1 MSLEELICRI
11 IEKVRRMYQ
20 YDPSYK
26 YIVAEKAH
34 INLKERDGK
43 LVLDSIEFRWY
54 DNIVVHSNKITYH
67 PEHGY
72 AQTILSYRDFYQLL
86 EM

>member
-1 MSLEELICRI
+1 MPTI
-11 IEKVRRMYQ
+11 
-20 YDPSYK
+20 
-26 YIVAEKAH
+26 KAH
-34 INLKERDGK
+34 INLKEREGK

>member
-1 MSLEELICRI
+1 MTTLPSSFLTLH
-11 IEKVRRMYQ
+11 KVHPML

-34 INLKERDGK
+34 VNLKEREGK